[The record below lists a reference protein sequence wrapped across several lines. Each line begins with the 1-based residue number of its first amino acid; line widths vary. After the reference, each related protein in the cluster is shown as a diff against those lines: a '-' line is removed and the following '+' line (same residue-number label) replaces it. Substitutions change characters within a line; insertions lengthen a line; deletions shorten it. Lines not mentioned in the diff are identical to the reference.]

1 MSSPQPSRRSRR
13 ILVVLSA
20 AVLIG
25 TLLSAC
31 NRDAGG
37 AASGA
42 GDTPIAGLSMAYT
55 NATDAA
61 PLYVLVQ
68 DGVKDAAKTSG
79 VALETYDNKL
89 DASTVAEN
97 ARLVVQSKPDLVL
110 SYNPI
115 EGIYGSIERQY
126 ERAKIPCI
134 AVNTPSTG
142 YCSWMNLSNPEL
154 CTDSAKAVGSVAK
167 KEGWT
172 GEDTTVLLLNA
183 PSFGELINNCNAYF
197 YKEIANWIPGLEG
210 IKDVTDLKTT
220 TSTIGDSLVQV
231 DGQAQRGPSY
241 DAARNAL
248 SGIAEDR
255 NLVVF
260 TVADD
265 STLGAWQAVEQSG
278 RADNSLVAGL
288 GGTEEA
294 LKQLATNPRWVA
306 QADVFFGN
314 WGQYM
319 MAMAAAIEEGQE
331 IPFQTLAPEAVL
343 TKDFALKGTI
353 VAPMGDYYREGEFSA
368 FQLPPL
374 VPVTEGETVFGTKT
388 VGNDYLADTGVLQLF
403 DNVKGLDSK

>member
-1 MSSPQPSRRSRR
+1 MRSIHHVRSRTR
-13 ILVVLSA
+13 HTAVVALVVLLA
-20 AVLIG
+20 AF
-25 TLLSAC
+25 LSAC
-31 NRDAGG
+31 GRNAEGSTAGG
-37 AASGA
+37 STA
-42 GDTPIAGLSMAYT
+42 IAGLSMAYT

-68 DGVKDAAKTSG
+68 EGVKAAAETSS
-79 VALETYDNKL
+79 VSLETYDNKL
-89 DASTVAEN
+89 DAATVAEN
-97 ARLVVQSKPDLVL
+97 ARLVVQSRPDFVL

-126 ERAKIPCI
+126 ESADIPCI

-142 YCSWMNLSNPEL
+142 YCSWLNLSNPEL
-154 CTDSAKAVGSVAK
+154 CTDSAKAIGTVAK
-167 KEGWT
+167 EEGWT
-172 GEDTTVLLLNA
+172 GDDTTVLLLNA

-197 YKEIANWIPGLEG
+197 YKEIANWIPGLES
-210 IKDVTDLKTT
+210 IDDVANLETT
-220 TSTIGDSLVQV
+220 TSTIGDSMVQV

-248 SGIAEDR
+248 AGIPEER

-278 RADNSLVAGL
+278 RGERSLVGGL
-288 GGTEEA
+288 GGTQEA

-319 MAMAAAIEEGQE
+319 MAMAAAIEEGE
-331 IPFQTLAPEAVL
+331 EVPFQTLAPEAVL
-343 TKDFALKGTI
+343 TKDFAVDGTI
-353 VAPMGDYYREGEFSA
+353 VAPMTDYYRDGEYSPY
-368 FQLPPL
+368 QLPPL
-374 VPVTEGETVFGTKT
+374 VPVTEGETVYGTKS
-388 VGNDYLADTGVLQLF
+388 VGNDYLADTGVLQQF
-403 DNVKGLDSK
+403 GNVKGLDSE